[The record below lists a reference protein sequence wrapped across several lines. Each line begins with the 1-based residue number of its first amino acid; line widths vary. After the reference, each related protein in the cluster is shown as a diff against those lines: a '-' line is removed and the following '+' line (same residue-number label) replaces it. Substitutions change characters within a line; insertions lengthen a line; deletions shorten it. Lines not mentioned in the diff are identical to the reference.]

1 MHAHADQRAFDFVA
15 IQPLALVD
23 HVCTVDKAQV
33 GLLICN
39 NGTCAR
45 GTALSEVGGSK
56 RVALEEIQRLLGAH
70 SGLSAGLPTCLPSCE
85 LCMTGN
91 ATSIWVQRFFCAA
104 LCTRKSLP
112 QTSSHS

>member
-15 IQPLALVD
+15 VQPLALVD

-39 NGTCAR
+39 GGTCAR

-56 RVALEEIQRLLGAH
+56 RVALDEIQRLLGAH
-70 SGLSAGLPTCLPSCE
+70 TGLNAGLHTCLTSCE
-85 LCMTGN
+85 LCMTGS
-91 ATSIWVQRFFCAA
+91 ACVGWAQRLFTAA
-104 LCTRKSLP
+104 LCIREPLP
-112 QTSSHS
+112 QSRSL